1 MNSIALVN
9 AVSNLDEEILNTVL
23 QQRFCNMS
31 TATAKKR
38 FGWIKPHFNMR
49 LASAVTAF
57 AVCML
62 VVLGTANYLYG
73 LRTTP
78 GTATVPSTTTPGY
91 VPNYSTPDLETLY
104 QTAPFSQL
112 LPRQLLPFCTE
123 LASSYLTEYD
133 PIANPDSRLF
143 LRLCFT
149 GQGALQIDISEITG
163 QELLADPTDPT
174 TYDLSY
180 YYAQAK
186 KPGFVPADLPN
197 FAHTFYA
204 EDLTA
209 QIVDARVYTIP
220 GSGCK
225 AELSLICGDHVVSYH
240 YYGAKITGQE
250 FYNLILSSD
259 CFVT

>member
-9 AVSNLDEEILNTVL
+9 AVSNLDEEVLNTVL
-23 QQRFCNMS
+23 QQRYRNMCAPTS
-31 TATAKKR
+31 KQH
-38 FGWIKPHFNMR
+38 FGWIRKYVNLRM
-49 LASAVTAF
+49 ATTVTAF

-78 GTATVPSTTTPGY
+78 GTSTVPSTTSPGY
-91 VPNYSTPDLETLY
+91 VPNYSSPDLETLY

-112 LPRQLLPFCTE
+112 LPRQLLPSSTE

-133 PIANPDSRLF
+133 PIANPDNRLF
-143 LRLCFT
+143 LRLCFS
-149 GQGALQIDISEITG
+149 GQGTLQIDVSEASGKEI
-163 QELLADPTDPT
+163 LADPADPT
-174 TYDLSY
+174 TYDFSY
-180 YYAQAK
+180 YYAQAE

-225 AELSLICGDHVVSYH
+225 AEISLICGDHVVSYH
-240 YYGAKITGQE
+240 YYGAKITGQI
-250 FYNLILSSD
+250 FYDMILSAY
-259 CFVT
+259 CFES